1 MSSKSNDENAA
12 IGVVV
17 AVIAF
22 AALFFFA
29 LLAFVALVFTVLAL
43 LAWKKPLRL
52 GRFVITPDEAHAFV
66 GRGLIGMALLPT
78 FWAFCCI
85 LFGLPFEGDYLGYL
99 LIGGYTL
106 GSVGIEILSA
116 DDDPPAA
123 SPVHTP
129 PALPTPADKAPA
141 AEEEPFRFASWD
153 DEEKPS

>member
-52 GRFVITPDEAHAFV
+52 GSIVITPDEAHAVV
-66 GRGLIGMALLPT
+66 GRGLIGMALAPT

-106 GSVGIEILSA
+106 GSVGIEILSG
-116 DDDPPAA
+116 DDEPPAA
-123 SPVHTP
+123 APVPTPP
-129 PALPTPADKAPA
+129 PALPAPADKAPPPP
-141 AEEEPFRFASWD
+141 EPFRFASWD

>member
-29 LLAFVALVFTVLAL
+29 LLAFAALVFTVLAL

-66 GRGLIGMALLPT
+66 GRGLIGMALAPT

-85 LFGLPFEGDYLGYL
+85 LFGLPFEADYLGYL

-106 GSVGIEILSA
+106 GSVGIEILTA
-116 DDDPPAA
+116 DDEPPAA
-123 SPVHTP
+123 APDHTPP

-141 AEEEPFRFASWD
+141 PTEPFRFATWD